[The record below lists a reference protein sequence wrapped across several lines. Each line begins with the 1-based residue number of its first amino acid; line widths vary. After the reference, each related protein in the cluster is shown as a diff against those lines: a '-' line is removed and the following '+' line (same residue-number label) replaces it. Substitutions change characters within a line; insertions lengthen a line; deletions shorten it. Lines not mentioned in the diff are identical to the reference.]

1 MQDQGWQELDA
12 SPNLSCVLDSDLAEQ
27 AMLLNAALVLG
38 HLLHLLPPTHPPFQ
52 DVEPVD

>member
-12 SPNLSCVLDSDLAEQ
+12 SPNLSYLLDPDLAEQ

-38 HLLHLLPPTHPPFQ
+38 HLLDLPPPAFSRCRTG
-52 DVEPVD
+52 

>member
-27 AMLLNAALVLG
+27 AMLLDAALVLG
-38 HLLHLLPPTHPPFQ
+38 HLLHLHLPTHPPFQ